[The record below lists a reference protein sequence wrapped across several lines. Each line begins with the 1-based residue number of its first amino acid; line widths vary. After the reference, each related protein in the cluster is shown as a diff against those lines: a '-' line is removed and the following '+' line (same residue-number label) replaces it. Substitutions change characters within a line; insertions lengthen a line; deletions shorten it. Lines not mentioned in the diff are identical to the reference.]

1 MQTID
6 LAIIGSGAAGIS
18 AAIYAKRRGL
28 NIKLYERNAEI
39 GGQACNIVLIENFP
53 GFASISGSNLCG
65 NFDAQLRHLD
75 VDVENGKEVKGIN
88 KSGKEFELEFADG
101 ARIKSRA
108 VVLATGTEYAKLN
121 VPGENELLGSG
132 VSYCVV
138 CDGAFFAGKKVAV
151 VGAGNSGVSAA
162 IYLSEIC
169 SEVHIIHN
177 MGEISAEKIYLHRIE
192 KAPNIKIIL
201 DSEVAEIAGN
211 GNVEKIKIKNKKT
224 NEFSEIPVDGVFI
237 YAGLCPNAGLARH
250 IGVQIDERGYIKI
263 DEHCRTSLP
272 GIFAA
277 GDVCGGL
284 RQFTT
289 AVSRGAIA
297 ATSAYEYLRNLKEE

>member
-1 MQTID
+1 METLD

-28 NIKLYERNAEI
+28 NVRLFERNAEI
-39 GGQACNIVLIENFP
+39 GGQACNVVLIENFP
-53 GFASISGSNLCG
+53 GFASISGKGLCE
-65 NFDAQLRHLD
+65 NFEAQLKHLN
-75 VDVENGKEVKGIN
+75 VDVQNGKEVKGIN
-88 KSGKEFELEFADG
+88 KNGKEFELLFADG

-108 VVLATGTEYAKLN
+108 VILATGTEYAKLN

-151 VGAGNSGVSAA
+151 IGAGNSGAGAA
-162 IYLSEIC
+162 LYLSEIC
-169 SEVHIIHN
+169 KEVYIIHN
-177 MGEISAEKIYLHRIE
+177 MGEISAEKIYLHKIE
-192 KAPNIKIIL
+192 SAANIKVIL

-211 GNVEKIKIKNKKT
+211 GNVAAIKIKNKKT
-224 NEFSEIPVDGVFI
+224 NEISEIPIDGVFI
-237 YAGLCPNAGLARH
+237 YAGLCPNAWLAKALD
-250 IGVQIDERGYIKI
+250 VKIDERGYIKI
-263 DEHCRTSLP
+263 DEHCRTSVQ

-289 AVSRGAIA
+289 AVARGAIA

>member
-138 CDGAFFAGKKVAV
+138 CDGAFFAGKNGAAVATNSRR
-151 VGAGNSGVSAA
+151 GETFSCSITGNN
-162 IYLSEIC
+162 ILS
-169 SEVHIIHN
+169 
-177 MGEISAEKIYLHRIE
+177 
-192 KAPNIKIIL
+192 
-201 DSEVAEIAGN
+201 
-211 GNVEKIKIKNKKT
+211 
-224 NEFSEIPVDGVFI
+224 
-237 YAGLCPNAGLARH
+237 NA
-250 IGVQIDERGYIKI
+250 
-263 DEHCRTSLP
+263 
-272 GIFAA
+272 
-277 GDVCGGL
+277 
-284 RQFTT
+284 
-289 AVSRGAIA
+289 
-297 ATSAYEYLRNLKEE
+297 